1 MTRTSQRGGI
11 VGVVI
16 GIIAIAAAC
25 SIGIVACA
33 KLEKIH
39 PGHVGVSVKKCSDG
53 GVAPDPIP
61 TGYYWRE
68 LFCEDV
74 IEYPIS
80 MQSLIL
86 TKNPHEGTGGPKGD
100 EDDQSITVTSS
111 EGLAIQVDMALNFTI
126 DGKMVPKIYEKWRA
140 DIEDISHKYIR
151 QTIREALQNTFARY
165 TAEELYSTKK
175 ETARA
180 EAEKLLNDK
189 LVPFGFIISQFTI
202 NRIEPPA
209 PVIAAI
215 NAKVAMTQSA
225 QQSTQEV
232 KKKEAEAS
240 QAVAV
245 AKGKADAMKAEAEGD
260 AAAIT
265 MRADAQ
271 ARANKML
278 SDSLTP
284 QLIQYEQALKWNGV
298 LPTMTGG
305 GAIPMITV
313 K

>member
-1 MTRTSQRGGI
+1 MIRRKQRGEVAGM
-11 VGVVI
+11 VI
-16 GIIAIAAAC
+16 GIIVFVAAC
-25 SIGIVACA
+25 SIAIVACE

-39 PGHVGVSVKKCSDG
+39 PGHVGVSVKKCAGG
-53 GVAPDPIP
+53 GVSPDPIP

-68 LFCEDV
+68 MFCEDV

-126 DGKMVPKIYEKWRA
+126 DAKMVPKIYEKWRA
-140 DIEDISHKYIR
+140 DIADISHKYIR
-151 QTIREALQNTFARY
+151 QTIREALQNTFAKY

-180 EAEKLLNDK
+180 ESEKLLTDK
-189 LVPFGFIISQFTI
+189 LAPFGFIISQFTI
-202 NRIEPPA
+202 NRIEPPG

-225 QQSTQEV
+225 QQSEQEV
-232 KKKEAEAS
+232 KKKQAEAN

-245 AKGKADAMKAEAEGD
+245 AKGKADAMKEEATGE
-260 AAAIT
+260 AAAIEL
-265 MRADAQ
+265 RATAQ
-271 ARANKML
+271 AQANRAL
-278 SDSLTP
+278 AESITP
-284 QLIQYEQALKWNGV
+284 QLVEYEKARKWDGR

-305 GAIPMITV
+305 AVPMITV

>member
-1 MTRTSQRGGI
+1 MDNGLFWGI
-11 VGVVI
+11 GSIALVVALIIGVVT
-16 GIIAIAAAC
+16 C
-25 SIGIVACA
+25 E

-39 PGHVGVSVKKCSDG
+39 PGHVGVSVKKCSEG
-53 GVAPDPIP
+53 GVSPDPIP

-111 EGLAIQVDMALNFTI
+111 EGLAVSVDVALNFTL
-126 DGKMVPKIYEKWRA
+126 DAKMVPKIYEKWRST
-140 DIEDISHKYIR
+140 IEDISHKYIR
-151 QTIREALQNTFARY
+151 QTIREALQNTFAKY

-180 EAEKLLNDK
+180 EAEKFLSDK
-189 LVPFGFIISQFTI
+189 LTPFGFIISQFTI
-202 NRIEPPA
+202 NRVEPPG

-215 NAKVAMTQSA
+215 NAKVAMAQSA

-232 KKKEAEAS
+232 KKKEAEAA

-245 AKGKADAMKAEAEGD
+245 AKGKADAMKEEAAGE

-265 MRADAQ
+265 LRAQ
-271 ARANKML
+271 AQAQANKVL
-278 SDSLTP
+278 AESVTP
-284 QLIQYEQALKWNGV
+284 QLVEYEKARKWDGR

-305 GAIPMITV
+305 VTPMIQV